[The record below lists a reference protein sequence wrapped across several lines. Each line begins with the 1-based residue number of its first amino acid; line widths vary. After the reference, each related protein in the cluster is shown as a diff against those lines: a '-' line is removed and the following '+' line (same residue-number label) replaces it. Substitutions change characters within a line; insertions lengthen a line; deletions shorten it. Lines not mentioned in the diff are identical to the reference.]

1 MGTLFEL
8 ENVSYSYV
16 AHQNEVSVLQNYSLQ
31 VNEGDFIAIMGPSG
45 SGKSTVL
52 ALLAGLI
59 TPQEGRVLFKG
70 QDLASYTEAEQAH
83 YLNKHLGMVY
93 QFFNLVPNM
102 TALDN
107 VALPGVIGG
116 SKLVQARTKAKGL
129 LEAVGLADKEKKKAG
144 KLSGGQQQR
153 VAIARA
159 FMNDPQAILADEP
172 TGSLDRVTS
181 TTIMDL
187 LVEQKNTH
195 GSTLVVVTHDREV
208 AEMADKIIEF

>member
-1 MGTLFEL
+1 
-8 ENVSYSYV
+8 
-16 AHQNEVSVLQNYSLQ
+16 
-31 VNEGDFIAIMGPSG
+31 
-45 SGKSTVL
+45 
-52 ALLAGLI
+52 
-59 TPQEGRVLFKG
+59 
-70 QDLASYTEAEQAH
+70 
-83 YLNKHLGMVY
+83 
-93 QFFNLVPNM
+93 
-102 TALDN
+102 
-107 VALPGVIGG
+107 
-116 SKLVQARTKAKGL
+116 VQARTKAKGL